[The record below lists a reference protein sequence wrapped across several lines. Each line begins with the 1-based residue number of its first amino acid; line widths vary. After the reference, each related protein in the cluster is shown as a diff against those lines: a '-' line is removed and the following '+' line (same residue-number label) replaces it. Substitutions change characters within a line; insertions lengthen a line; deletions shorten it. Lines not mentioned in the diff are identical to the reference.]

1 MYAIFETGGKQYKA
15 SIGDVLDV
23 ENINTNVD
31 SNGKVELKNVLA
43 IVDENGAKLG
53 SELSDRSVIAEFISE
68 IKDKKVIAFK
78 SKRRKGYRRKIGHR
92 QQYSRIRIVE
102 IK

>member
-1 MYAIFETGGKQYKA
+1 MYAIFGTGGKQYKA

-23 ENINTNVD
+23 ENININVD
-31 SNGKVELKNVLA
+31 ADGKVELKNVLA
-43 IVDENGAKLG
+43 IVDENDAKLG
-53 SELSDRSVIAEFISE
+53 PEISDRSVIAEFISE
-68 IKDKKVIAFK
+68 IKDEKVIAFK

-92 QQYSRIRIVE
+92 QKYSRIRITE